1 MCIGKFSK
9 IAFQCLFWI
18 SRYLES
24 YSRTD
29 DEMQRLDR
37 AIQEKYEVL
46 QAANTNYENFVKK
59 SEVGHFSSSLSKI
72 LLLLNGTFTKTQIL
86 GKELVSFQ
94 KEQSELKQK
103 VAELEKEKE
112 KQTNEIRKLSS
123 SSK

>member
-1 MCIGKFSK
+1 M
-9 IAFQCLFWI
+9 
-18 SRYLES
+18 
-24 YSRTD
+24 
-29 DEMQRLDR
+29 
-37 AIQEKYEVL
+37 L

-103 VAELEKEKE
+103 VAELEKMADDTLFQLENTFDGLNGTPAE
-112 KQTNEIRKLSS
+112 KQAAEEGFTSFEFMQSIDVE
-123 SSK
+123 SSKLFDGKPGPMTFQ